1 MPTTLE
7 SQIVK
12 LEQELEIEKKI
23 YQEKLEEMRS
33 LAAMAQD
40 LKDLKKRINALE
52 ESNKKIEMENKKL
65 ELQLKE
71 ETQLKKTT

>member
-12 LEQELEIEKKI
+12 LEQELETEKKI
-23 YQEKLEEMRS
+23 YQERLEEMRS

-71 ETQLKKTT
+71 ET